1 MENFME
7 KKNQIENFNQL

>member
-1 MENFME
+1 ME